1 MFYDKNEKKSFPA
14 LFRTWRDTRN
24 ELHLIYNKTKAAQ
37 YECLSQCLWTARNAL
52 RKQLQYIRQPARITE
67 GQIKTQTEIWPL
79 VTQENTSGV
88 LSGSDSNRIA
98 PWKDT
103 GWNTKGREIHSDS
116 IRIAVTKLVSEWL
129 SGIQT
134 NGKGTFI
141 TVFTKT
147 LHCFQMIQKDFN
159 ELYYKPVMPS
169 KSAYTSM

>member
-1 MFYDKNEKKSFPA
+1 MIKMKKNRFRHFFGPEETPEMSFTLYIIKRRQPNTNA
-14 LFRTWRDTRN
+14 CPSVS
-24 ELHLIYNKTKAAQ
+24 E
-37 YECLSQCLWTARNAL
+37 TARNAL

-67 GQIKTQTEIWPL
+67 GQTKTQTEIWPL
-79 VTQENTSGV
+79 ITHENTSGV

-103 GWNTKGREIHSDS
+103 GWNTKGPEIHSDS

-129 SGIQT
+129 SEIQT

-147 LHCFQMIQKDFN
+147 LHCFQMMQKDFD

-169 KSAYTSM
+169 KSAYTPI